1 MVRPGFRTR
10 MVKRIP
16 RDEWLSPNVNQG
28 CVLKMSPTGEIL
40 DCMWDAEAIN
50 NPTITSMR
58 EDRGWLY
65 LGGLTS
71 NRLTRIKLK
80 DADPNWTSPQ
90 AYWPRKG
97 AEA

>member
-1 MVRPGFRTR
+1 MVMPGFRPR

-16 RDEWLSPNVNQG
+16 RDERLSPNVNQG
-28 CVLKMSPTGEIL
+28 CVLKMSPGGEIL

-58 EDRGWLY
+58 EDRGWLS

-71 NRLTRIKLK
+71 NRLTRIRLQ
-80 DADPNWTSPQ
+80 DADPDWTSPV
-90 AYWPRKG
+90 ACWGKK
-97 AEA
+97 AVEA